1 MFSQI
6 VTNFGVRIQ
15 TKSCTYSF
23 EISKHEN
30 DGKIPLGTQGKI
42 TTRDIQK

>member
-15 TKSCTYSF
+15 IKSCTHSF
-23 EISKHEN
+23 EISKLGN
-30 DGKIPLGTQGKI
+30 NGKILKAHKGK
-42 TTRDIQK
+42 